1 MPGYSQFVAWSSED
15 SQYAATCPELGHL
28 MALADT
34 EEDAVR
40 EMKVAIDLVLEDMAE
55 TGEIPPARYDLAS
68 HSGQFRVRLPRTL
81 HARLVWQAKLEGVS
95 LNTLVCSLLSE
106 ASSQLTAAGYL
117 SSRFASTYQGV
128 LTEARDNCSSDRVVG
143 STNVWPIGAL
153 MQKKLDKAIITMA
166 FSEAFDPDT
175 TEIEGGAA

>member
-15 SQYAATCPELGHL
+15 SQYVATCPELGHL
-28 MALADT
+28 TALADT

-40 EMKVAIDLVLEDMAE
+40 ELKVAIDLVLEDMAE
-55 TGEIPPARYDLAS
+55 TGEIPPARYDFAS

-81 HARLVWQAKLEGVS
+81 HARLAWQAKIEGVS

-117 SSRFASTYQGV
+117 SSRFASTYHGV
-128 LTEARDNCSSDRVVG
+128 VADARGDG
-143 STNVWPIGAL
+143 KP
-153 MQKKLDKAIITMA
+153 
-166 FSEAFDPDT
+166 
-175 TEIEGGAA
+175 

>member
-15 SQYAATCPELGHL
+15 SQYVATCPELGHL
-28 MALADT
+28 TALADT
-34 EEDAVR
+34 EEGAVR
-40 EMKVAIDLVLEDMAE
+40 ELKVAIDLVLEDMAA
-55 TGEIPPARYDLAS
+55 TGETPPTRYELAS

-81 HARLVWQAKLEGVS
+81 HARLAWQAKIEGVS

-128 LTEARDNCSSDRVVG
+128 LAETRADGSRDRVADSG
-143 STNVWPIGAL
+143 
-153 MQKKLDKAIITMA
+153 D
-166 FSEAFDPDT
+166 E
-175 TEIEGGAA
+175 